1 MRIRFLTLL
10 VAIAA
15 LQTGADSLQACG
27 DKFVLV
33 GRGAKFRQAY
43 AAIYSASIVVFAQPL
58 RGSSKAIRDPK
69 LHADLKLAGHHV
81 EIAEDEK
88 ALVRALETERVDVV
102 LTDATDAD
110 RVAADAST
118 SPAKPVVLPVM
129 FEPTKEEAK
138 AIESRYQVR
147 LTNSDRSLRYLSAI
161 DDAMK
166 ARVQERKKKAS

>member
-1 MRIRFLTLL
+1 MRTRFLTVL

-43 AAIYSASIVVFAQPL
+43 AALYPASIVVFAQPL

-81 EIAEDEK
+81 AVAEDEK
-88 ALVRALETERVDVV
+88 ALARTLESERVDVV
-102 LTDATDAD
+102 LTDAADAD
-110 RVAADAST
+110 RVAANVGTAPGK
-118 SPAKPVVLPVM
+118 PAVLPVM
-129 FEPTKEEAK
+129 FEPSKEEAK

-147 LTNSDRSLRYLSAI
+147 LTNSDRSLKYLSAI

-166 ARVQERKKKAS
+166 ARAQERKKKAS